1 MHVCP
6 HRKETS
12 SGLWENVIFPHVLL
26 VLSKCIHRSVSHNLK
41 VAPKSESV
49 MPINE
54 GNDRQP
60 SHPLIHVYKRSPF
73 RNAPYQCVGHTA
85 CCYKEVHMK
94 NKTVQK

>member
-26 VLSKCIHRSVSHNLK
+26 VLSKCIRRSVSHNLK

-49 MPINE
+49 SMILRLLVHIANF
-54 GNDRQP
+54 P
-60 SHPLIHVYKRSPF
+60 SRKLLQIFTFSPAMSGDAPLSLPS
-73 RNAPYQCVGHTA
+73 CV
-85 CCYKEVHMK
+85 
-94 NKTVQK
+94 